1 MIRLSA
7 LGPVIAII
15 MSLIGYS
22 SDDHVH
28 INTPIYEGVEVYEDA
43 ALNGMIVPHHLVPL
57 DKLEAMYLTA
67 SSKEVKKIL
76 LISPDHLLNENREMI
91 TSDKNWIVDGGL
103 VKVDLELLDQLK
115 NDGIEIN
122 NVEVGLEHGLNTHVP
137 FIKKYFPNASIVPIA
152 ISKQTDFQYLNE
164 LIVSIPEDVFV
175 IASIDFSHY
184 LDLETANSKDEWTE
198 NTIKNGHYESFF
210 KMSDD
215 YFDSPG
221 CLYVMCCFARKNGYE
236 LKFYD
241 HSNSAYYMGEDI
253 PETTSYF
260 FIGLK

>member
-1 MIRLSA
+1 MIKLSA
-7 LGPVIAII
+7 LGPVIMI
-15 MSLIGYS
+15 MISLIGYS
-22 SDDHVH
+22 SKDHIH
-28 INTPIYEGVEVYEDA
+28 LNTPVYKGAEVYEDT

-67 SSKEVKKIL
+67 SSEEVKKIL
-76 LISPDHLLNENREMI
+76 LISPDHFLNGDREMT
-91 TSDKNWIVDGGL
+91 TSDKNWRVDGGQ
-103 VKVDLELLDQLK
+103 VKVDLELLNQLR
-115 NDGIEIN
+115 NDGIKIN
-122 NVEVGLEHGLNTHVP
+122 NTEVGSEHGLNTHIP
-137 FIKKYFPNASIVPIA
+137 FIKKYFPNASVVPIA

-184 LDLETANSKDEWTE
+184 LNLETANLKDEWTE
-198 NTIKNGHYESFF
+198 NAIKSGDFETFF

-221 CLYVMCCFARKNGYE
+221 CLYVICCFARKNGYE

-241 HSNSAYYMGEDI
+241 HSNSANYMGKDI